1 MWWFSM
7 LWRLLSRVFRILFP
21 FQLKASTTS
30 ITENNVNITRN
41 KDEKED
47 TIAINITSHEK
58 WPELKHFDVKKSLLL
73 SQDGALSAATELRT
87 QEPSLV

>member
-1 MWWFSM
+1 M

-21 FQLKASTTS
+21 FQLKASTI
-30 ITENNVNITRN
+30 ITENNVNITHN

-47 TIAINITSHEK
+47 ANAINITSHEK